1 MHPESLG
8 WPRTDLDSLSRE
20 VRTRMPGGVGRGRPG
35 SPTAPYPDFYVLE
48 RRLRYR
54 PSSRMRSSE
63 MLVGWVSPA
72 GTTPRSSL
80 DSTSFCW
87 RTRRIVVA
95 SAAALS
101 RPNVNF
107 FMALPL
113 VMGRMAPFLA
123 RYTPL
128 SQGSLR
134 NPTIPNKSTVS
145 WIHQP
150 RSYGTRAAYEE
161 QR

>member
-1 MHPESLG
+1 MPQLKKKKCGGESDTFLC
-8 WPRTDLDSLSRE
+8 RTFLL
-20 VRTRMPGGVGRGRPG
+20 
-35 SPTAPYPDFYVLE
+35 LLK

-72 GTTPRSSL
+72 GTASRSSL

-107 FMALPL
+107 FMVLSL
-113 VMGRMAPFLA
+113 MMDHMTPFLA
-123 RYTPL
+123 RYTPPQQD
-128 SQGSLR
+128 SPR
-134 NPTIPNKSTVS
+134 NSTIPNKLAGSRLYE
-145 WIHQP
+145 P
-150 RSYGTRAAYEE
+150 RAHGTRAVHAG
-161 QR
+161 QH